1 MRLFCLLL
9 ILSLFL
15 GCEKKSTTETT
26 DTKESTT
33 QVDSLQM
40 VQDSLDSIAPKRR
53 VGFTGKHMHGT
64 SYGST
69 DPAKDAHQDVKKK
82 YRLRRNLGKA
92 RSRGREAHRK
102 AEEARRNLMKKQ
114 IDTVAD
120 TTKE

>member
-9 ILSLFL
+9 LLSLLL
-15 GCEKKSTTETT
+15 GCEKNSNAESAEKS
-26 DTKESTT
+26 S

-40 VQDSLDSIAPKRR
+40 VRDSLDSVAPQRR

-64 SYGST
+64 SYGSSN
-69 DPAKDAHQDVKKK
+69 PAKDAHQDVKKK

-102 AEEARRNLMKKQ
+102 AEEARRQLMKSQ
-114 IDTVAD
+114 FDSTVN